1 MYLPFHKQGS
11 TTAFLSLPEKEYPLI
26 RTYRPEDLEALK
38 EITVICFEGVS
49 IDHNI
54 EKKFGQFAETDWRAR
69 KAKHVDADVS
79 ANPNGVFVFEEN
91 GKVMGY
97 ISTRIDHDS
106 KIGQIPNLSVLPECR
121 GKGAGKALM
130 KAAFDYFEEQGMS
143 VAKIETLD
151 QNEIGQNFYPRSGF
165 TEVARQIHYAMPL
178 KDRKL

>member
-1 MYLPFHKQGS
+1 
-11 TTAFLSLPEKEYPLI
+11 LI
-26 RTYRPEDLEALK
+26 RTYKPEDIEDLRR
-38 EITVICFEGVS
+38 ITVICFEGVS

-69 KAKHVDADVS
+69 KAKHVDADVA
-79 ANPNGVFVFEEN
+79 ANPEGVFVYEEN

-97 ISTRIDHDS
+97 ISTRIDRES

-130 KAAFDYFEEQGMS
+130 KAAFDYFEAQGMK

-151 QNEIGQNFYPRSGF
+151 QNAIGQSFYPRSGF